1 MLVLHLHFMC
11 IRIQREWN
19 WKWNLTFWVEDHV
32 FPQNSY
38 TNIKTV
44 MVRLDNKQEHLDVYL
59 ASC

>member
-1 MLVLHLHFMC
+1 MC